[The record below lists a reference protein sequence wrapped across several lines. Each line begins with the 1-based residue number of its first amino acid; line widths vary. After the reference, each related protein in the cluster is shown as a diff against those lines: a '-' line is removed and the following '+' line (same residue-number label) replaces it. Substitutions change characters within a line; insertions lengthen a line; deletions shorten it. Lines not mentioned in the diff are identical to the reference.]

1 MKDKQE
7 FLEAMDLQKDE
18 EGHWFV
24 NGNVWGNV
32 GGTVFG
38 SVGGTVE
45 GNVWGNVKGSVRGD
59 VEGTVFGSVD
69 GNVWGN
75 VKGNVDG
82 SVWGDVDGNVRG
94 HVMGNVEGSV
104 EGSIKGRKWQF
115 AEENERLREDCKF
128 LLSFAPK
135 DAVPELDP
143 TFYRTGTYGG
153 DLQLQ
158 QRIDGIKAALEENND
173 D

>member
-7 FLEAMDLQKDE
+7 FIDAMDLQRDAD
-18 EGHWFV
+18 GNWFV
-24 NGNVWGNV
+24 NGDVEGDV
-32 GGTVFG
+32 G
-38 SVGGTVE
+38 
-45 GNVWGNVKGSVRGD
+45 GNVWGSVRGNVRGD
-59 VEGTVFGSVD
+59 VEGTVFGSV
-69 GNVWGN
+69 
-75 VKGNVDG
+75 
-82 SVWGDVDGNVRG
+82 
-94 HVMGNVEGSV
+94 
-104 EGSIKGRKWQF
+104 KGRKWQF

>member
-7 FLEAMDLQKDE
+7 FLEAMDLQQDAD
-18 EGHWFV
+18 GHWFV
-24 NGNVWGNV
+24 NGDVEGDVNGNV
-32 GGTVFG
+32 EG
-38 SVGGTVE
+38 SVR
-45 GNVWGNVKGSVRGD
+45 GNVRGD
-59 VEGTVFGSVD
+59 VEGTVFGSV
-69 GNVWGN
+69 
-75 VKGNVDG
+75 
-82 SVWGDVDGNVRG
+82 
-94 HVMGNVEGSV
+94 
-104 EGSIKGRKWQF
+104 KGRKWQF

-173 D
+173 ER